1 MNERNTSGVIVCN
14 GCGWSWDIATG
25 GEDPYDCHK
34 CGNKNNHLDEMKKN
48 KVKRFGE
55 FLNEVSRSPVSGTK
69 AGWID
74 SLEDKKYEL
83 TKDVKGAQIGD
94 FTNVTLPK
102 GTIIYNLPGGV
113 FADHFSLKNTYT
125 SRSSQG
131 PQWFDK
137 PSFKGVS
144 IRRNPDTL
152 AAIEKNGKV
161 LEAVVNEELL
171 NPGNLP
177 DVPQRLVDMI
187 ESNGH
192 VMNRIIVHLEGGELD
207 GWYDYNRGFYSDFE
221 WEPMVYSKNKKEQER
236 IIFDQDVIEDSA
248 KEKPCKEWKKWLIG
262 MSKKKGFAFKVKEV
276 YLGET

>member
-55 FLNEVSRSPVSGTK
+55 FLNEVSRSPV
-69 AGWID
+69 
-74 SLEDKKYEL
+74 
-83 TKDVKGAQIGD
+83 
-94 FTNVTLPK
+94 
-102 GTIIYNLPGGV
+102 
-113 FADHFSLKNTYT
+113 
-125 SRSSQG
+125 
-131 PQWFDK
+131 
-137 PSFKGVS
+137 
-144 IRRNPDTL
+144 
-152 AAIEKNGKV
+152 
-161 LEAVVNEELL
+161 VNEELL

-177 DVPQRLVDMI
+177 DVPQRLEDMI

-221 WEPMVYSKNKKEQER
+221 WEPMVYSKDKKEQER

-248 KEKPCKEWKKWLIG
+248 KDKPCKEWKKWLIG
-262 MSKKKGFAFKVKEV
+262 MSKKPGYAFKVKEV